1 MRYLNCTE
9 MLNYALKTLKKD
21 SRQSVPVGKMA
32 ELFAVMTNLRD
43 MLMDEQITNP
53 IVMLR
58 MNDLL
63 SAILTVQKNTVGMEC
78 ITDTMK
84 QELISGVESMKYEMC
99 SDAVNY
105 YKKTDF
111 EETPEV
117 VAGMRDIVECY
128 LENGGVL

>member
-21 SRQSVPVGKMA
+21 SRQSVLVGKMA

-84 QELISGVESMKYEMC
+84 QELISGVESMKYEIC

>member
-84 QELISGVESMKYEMC
+84 QELISGVESMKYEIC

>member
-1 MRYLNCTE
+1 
-9 MLNYALKTLKKD
+9 
-21 SRQSVPVGKMA
+21 
-32 ELFAVMTNLRD
+32 
-43 MLMDEQITNP
+43 MDEQITNP

-63 SAILTVQKNTVGMEC
+63 SAILTVQKNTVDMEC

-84 QELISGVESMKYEMC
+84 QELISGVESMKYEIC

>member
-84 QELISGVESMKYEMC
+84 QELISGVESMKYEIC
-99 SDAVNY
+99 SEAVNY

>member
-78 ITDTMK
+78 ITVTMK
-84 QELISGVESMKYEMC
+84 QELISGVESMKYEIC

>member
-84 QELISGVESMKYEMC
+84 QELISGVESMKYEIC

-128 LENGGVL
+128 LENGGVM

>member
-1 MRYLNCTE
+1 

-84 QELISGVESMKYEMC
+84 QELISGVESMKYEIC

>member
-84 QELISGVESMKYEMC
+84 QELISGVESMKYEIC

-117 VAGMRDIVECY
+117 VAGMKDIVECY